1 MVRPLPSRR
10 VPRRSKKPIVVSRKR
25 SCLSSRAR
33 LFLYVATFF
42 PLART
47 HGQARSLRRCMGR
60 IENSN
65 GRPKR
70 LSSKRQKRYLTI
82 RKTHVTLA
90 RQAPMRF
97 STEPD
102 SCKREEPFSSS
113 EASYVKRNCSRS
125 AHSSIASIFTGQV
138 FREQSVKTRCLKA
151 QLSGKQ
157 LRAVQLTLPAAG
169 GYE

>member
-1 MVRPLPSRR
+1 LPSRR

-25 SCLSSRAR
+25 SCFSSRAR

-47 HGQARSLRRCMGR
+47 HGQARSLRRYMGR
-60 IENSN
+60 IEHSN

-70 LSSKRQKRYLTI
+70 LSSKRQERYLTI
-82 RKTHVTLA
+82 RRAHVTLA
-90 RQAPMRF
+90 PQAPLPDATDPMPANAKGHFLHQKHHTWRRIPQVGALF
-97 STEPD
+97 HLST
-102 SCKREEPFSSS
+102 S
-113 EASYVKRNCSRS
+113 
-125 AHSSIASIFTGQV
+125 TGPV
-138 FREQSVKTRCLKA
+138 FREQKVKTRCLKV

-157 LRAVQLTLPAAG
+157 LRAMQLKLPAAG